1 MYADVTFQ
9 GNATLSYEPIIPHHG
24 TLKKPISAEIVPK
37 KIIIE
42 KRQDAAHRQALL
54 TA

>member
-1 MYADVTFQ
+1 
-9 GNATLSYEPIIPHHG
+9 
-24 TLKKPISAEIVPK
+24 LKKQISAEIVPK

-42 KRQDAAHRQALL
+42 NRQGGAHRQAVL

>member
-9 GNATLSYEPIIPHHG
+9 GNAPLPYQPIIPHHG
-24 TLKKPISAEIVPK
+24 TLKKQISAEIVPK

-42 KRQDAAHRQALL
+42 KRQGGACPQTLL
-54 TA
+54 EA